1 MPLEVHSKSS
11 EIGFGPH
18 IPTYF
23 TSLQEAQNS
32 FCYHQ
37 NRCLKKTYDL
47 DTAVLRRNPA
57 SLLVEDA
64 YLDSYIHCRDAI
76 REILHC
82 WSSAFE
88 AFLVKSSA
96 TMDSKALQ
104 GAAVLKI
111 NHRVASLNIKFNKQ
125 SKLQDPTNWDPY
137 TRECAEI
144 VDLVTLVLNM
154 NKNGPESSRSRSPL
168 FSMDMNT
175 VFPLFNIAHRCRD
188 PTIRRRA
195 IALLYSPPRQEGLWH
210 SVITARVAERMM
222 TMEEAGLGE
231 VKSCNDVPEENR
243 LAGIDVQFDLQGRK
257 GYLKYSRRQRTG
269 QHMYVNEPL
278 LEVLEEVIEW

>member
-1 MPLEVHSKSS
+1 MPLEVHSRSS
-11 EIGFGPH
+11 EIGFGPY
-18 IPTYF
+18 IPTCF
-23 TSLQEAQNS
+23 TSLEEAQNS

-37 NRCLKKTYDL
+37 NRCLKETYDL
-47 DTAVLRRNPA
+47 DTAVLHRNPA

-64 YLDSYIHCRDAI
+64 YLESYIRSRDAI

-104 GAAVLKI
+104 GATVLKI

-125 SKLQDPTNWDPY
+125 SKLQNPTNWDPF

-144 VDLVTLVLNM
+144 VDLVTLVI
-154 NKNGPESSRSRSPL
+154 KIHDNGPEPSTPRSPL
-168 FSMDMNT
+168 FSMDMHT

-188 PTIRRRA
+188 PAIRRRA

-210 SVITARVAERMM
+210 SVITARVAEKIVAL
-222 TMEEAGLGE
+222 EEAEIGE
-231 VKSCNDVPEENR
+231 IKSCNDIPEENR
-243 LAGIDVQFDLQGRK
+243 LAGVDVQFDLQGRK
-257 GYLKYSRRQRTG
+257 GYLKCSRRQRTG
-269 QHMYVNEPL
+269 QHIYVVEPL

>member
-11 EIGFGPH
+11 EIGFGHH
-18 IPTYF
+18 IPTSF
-23 TSLQEAQNS
+23 TSLEEAQNS

-37 NRCLKKTYDL
+37 NRCLKETYDL

-64 YLDSYIHCRDAI
+64 YLESYIRSRDAI

-88 AFLVKSSA
+88 AFLVMSGA

-104 GAAVLKI
+104 GATVLKI

-125 SKLQDPTNWDPY
+125 SKLQDPTNWDPF

-144 VDLVTLVLNM
+144 VDLVTLVIKM
-154 NKNGPESSRSRSPL
+154 HDNGPETSPPRSPL

-175 VFPLFNIAHRCRD
+175 VFPLFNIAHRYRD

-210 SVITARVAERMM
+210 SVITARVADKIV
-222 TMEEAGLGE
+222 TIEEAGLGE

-278 LEVLEEVIEW
+278 LEVLEEIIEW